1 MRPYARPPGQ
11 RHRGQRGVHAELAQH
26 VLHVGADGVR
36 GQEQPRRHVLA
47 AQPRHHAAQHLVLAR
62 GQRLHQP
69 FAVRP
74 VLAGRRQLA
83 QDPGE
88 QRGRQVGLLPQ
99 DSPNDG
105 QQPRERAVLRH
116 PARGPG
122 LERERGPA
130 RVVPLGEDHGA
141 HPWVGR
147 PHPGDQRDP
156 VRAGRRPRTR
166 LPLDGDD
173 SGRAAE
179 VGVDQ
184 QDVEAAALGHRAFET
199 AHGGRRTARPRTRR
213 RPARPR
219 ARLRAIRRR
228 CGGRRPREPGYEP
241 QNPQGSGN
249 GRRRVRSPD
258 RVIRSCRGRRR
269 DISALP
275 RTGRRTRLV
284 STPESTPAPTGVTHQ
299 RRPGS
304 RC

>member
-199 AHGGRRTARPRTRR
+199 AHGGRRTAGRGHVDV
-213 RPARPR
+213 
-219 ARLRAIRRR
+219 RLGRERGCERFGEDAVVVDHENPDTSHKTPKGRGTDD
-228 CGGRRPREPGYEP
+228 GGYG
-241 QNPQGSGN
+241 
-249 GRRRVRSPD
+249 
-258 RVIRSCRGRRR
+258 
-269 DISALP
+269 A
-275 RTGRRTRLV
+275 RTG
-284 STPESTPAPTGVTHQ
+284 
-299 RRPGS
+299 
-304 RC
+304 